1 MEDQQKQQIDA
12 LRAEAGELALENRQ
26 LRKQLDEQSNFLH
39 SAVNLIVQKAG
50 IEVGEDTKYSDV
62 LQAFAE
68 MPDAVPDSEEPEP
81 VSEESAEE

>member
-1 MEDQQKQQIDA
+1 MENQQTNQIDD

-26 LRKQLDEQSNFLH
+26 LRKQLDELSSFLH
-39 SAVNLIVQKAG
+39 SAITLIVQKSG

-68 MPDAVPDSEEPEP
+68 MPDAEP
-81 VSEESAEE
+81 VSEEHVSEESDEE